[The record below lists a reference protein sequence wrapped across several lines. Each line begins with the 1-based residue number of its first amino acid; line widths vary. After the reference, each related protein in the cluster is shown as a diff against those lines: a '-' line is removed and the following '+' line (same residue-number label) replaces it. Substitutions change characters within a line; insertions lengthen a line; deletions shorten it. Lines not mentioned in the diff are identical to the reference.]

1 VKGRGRV
8 PMSAA
13 TNSYESQ
20 ARLWLVAFGVS
31 ALVNLVGLSAISFWV
46 LAKIALESVP
56 RERVTGGDA
65 VATIVPEMITR
76 AEESAPAPA
85 AEPVPPPPPPPPPS
99 QYARTSVDQEEV
111 APERPDFIGERN
123 TRATSDDM
131 PAAEA
136 KVQISQKGNDPLHE
150 DEIET
155 TRSKYQDGD
164 LAHDRIKRDKSEP
177 EMPTPPP
184 APATVSNAVNAEA
197 TPNLDGTSD
206 AVAPPAE
213 ETREQLAEGPVPVE
227 RRVKEAKPEDET
239 KKGAPD
245 RQSDAQNP
253 QQKSI
258 AQLPKPAPDP
268 NAPGFR
274 GNQSKT
280 KLVGSITRT
289 GRSALN
295 VEDSA
300 RGRYHAAVGRAV
312 EKEWQL
318 NCVRNRDYI
327 TPGMLTMSF
336 MIDAKGKV
344 REIRVV
350 EALQVGAIPKGFTLN
365 AINHAEIPAMPADL
379 KKQLNGEP
387 LELLYRFSF

>member
-1 VKGRGRV
+1 
-8 PMSAA
+8 MSAA
-13 TNSYESQ
+13 ANPYESQ
-20 ARLWLVAFGVS
+20 ARLWLVAYGVS
-31 ALVNLVGLSAISFWV
+31 ALVNLGGLSALSFWV

-85 AEPVPPPPPPPPPS
+85 ADPVPPPPPPPPS
-99 QYARTSVDQEEV
+99 QFARTSVDQEEV
-111 APERPDFIGERN
+111 VPERADYMGERN
-123 TRATSDDM
+123 TRATSDDA
-131 PAAEA
+131 PTATARE
-136 KVQISQKGNDPLHE
+136 QISQKGSEPLHE

-164 LAHDRIKRDKSEP
+164 LAHDRVKRDKAEP

-184 APATVSNAVNAEA
+184 VPATVAQAADAEA
-197 TPNLDGTSD
+197 TPTLDGTTREP
-206 AVAPPAE
+206 VAPPAE
-213 ETREQLAEGPVPVE
+213 ETRERLAEGAVPVE
-227 RRVKEAKPEDET
+227 RRVKDAKPEDET
-239 KKGAPD
+239 KKGAPE
-245 RQSDAQNP
+245 RMSDGQQP
-253 QQKSI
+253 QQKSV
-258 AQLPKPAPDP
+258 AQLPKPAPNP

-274 GNQSKT
+274 GNQTKT
-280 KLVGSITRT
+280 KLVGSINRT

-295 VEDSA
+295 VEDSVL
-300 RGRYHAAVGRAV
+300 GRYHAAVSRAV

-336 MIDAKGKV
+336 MLDAKGKV
-344 REIRVV
+344 KEIRVV